1 MVYITGDMHGD
12 LSRFQSKAFRALKS
26 GDTLIVCGD
35 FGFLW
40 NNSRKEQSVLRKLA
54 AKKYNICFID
64 GTHENFDMLGAYDVT
79 LWNGGKVHRIADNI
93 YHLMR
98 GQIFTIDGLK
108 IFAFGGG
115 ESFDRA
121 ARKDYDTWWQE
132 EMPSPEQLY
141 EGAKNIDRAGC
152 RVDVIVT
159 HEPTARV
166 KGMLRL
172 EVTDTVKI
180 CGLNRYFEELSQMC
194 QFKHW
199 YFGAMHCDHSIP
211 PNQTAVFKELIRLD
225 EAELAPPQPTA
236 KLSVHKSVYAAPAVY
251 RPQRKKTAEAKPNF
265 EIPAQPEIKKEAAEP
280 LATVKTPRVRT
291 QRAVTEVPSPREN
304 KSDRT
309 VQTKKPCIKPSPE
322 ESYSAAY
329 RDITKLIDSILAE
342 DRK

>member
-1 MVYITGDMHGD
+1 MVYITGDTHGD
-12 LSRFQSKAFRALKS
+12 IARFQSKPFRALKS

-40 NNSRKEQSVLRKLA
+40 DNSRREQNILRKLA
-54 AKKYNICFID
+54 AKKYNICFVD
-64 GTHENFDMLGAYDVT
+64 GTHENFDMLNAYDVSV
-79 LWNGGKVHRIADNI
+79 WNGGKVHRITQNI

-98 GQIFTIDGLK
+98 GQIFTIDNLK
-108 IFAFGGG
+108 IFTFGGG

-121 ARKDYDTWWQE
+121 ARKEHNTWWME
-132 EMPSPEQLY
+132 EMPNPEQLY

-180 CGLNRYFEELSQMC
+180 CGLNRYFEELAQICS
-194 QFKHW
+194 FKHW

-211 PNQTAVFKELIRLD
+211 PNQTAVFKELICLD

-236 KLSVHKSVYAAPAVY
+236 RLSVRRAYSENPTLYKPRREKAEHAQTSAQLKQPENE
-251 RPQRKKTAEAKPNF
+251 PERKKVPLQSAPTREAVTTRARRSASVQSPPQPNSPARAE
-265 EIPAQPEIKKEAAEP
+265 
-280 LATVKTPRVRT
+280 TPRV
-291 QRAVTEVPSPREN
+291 
-304 KSDRT
+304 
-309 VQTKKPCIKPSPE
+309 KPASE

-342 DRK
+342 DKK